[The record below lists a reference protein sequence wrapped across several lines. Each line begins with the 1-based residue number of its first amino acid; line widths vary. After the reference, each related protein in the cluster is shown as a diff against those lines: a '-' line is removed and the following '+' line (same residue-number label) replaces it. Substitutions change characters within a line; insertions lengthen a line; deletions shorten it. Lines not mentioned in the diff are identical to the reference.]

1 MIAIYIDADSC
12 PVKQKIYRVAER
24 HVRKGAALKVFAV
37 SNSPIAVPRDLLS
50 GRPLDAKQE
59 TALMAVRLSSAPLG
73 ASTLDIMSTLDV
85 STPLGYRP
93 ACANLR
99 YR

>member
-1 MIAIYIDADSC
+1 MIAIYIDADSY
-12 PVKQKIYRVAER
+12 PVKQEVYRVAER
-24 HVRKGAALKVFAV
+24 HVRKGTAL
-37 SNSPIAVPRDLLS
+37 IAVPRDLLS
-50 GRPLDAKQE
+50 GRPLDAKPE

-73 ASTLDIMSTLDV
+73 ASTLDITSTLDV